1 MHIRHKLN
9 SLLII
14 TFSALLLCA
23 CSKPNSIKPTI
34 GPITES
40 VYAIGIV
47 KSERSYELKMGV
59 VTAIKQYFVKEG
71 DYVKANQNLFM
82 NDSGT
87 VFKAPFEGVI
97 THLPFSVGETV
108 APQQSILTLVDLK
121 KLYLEASLEQQGI
134 LKVKRG
140 QHVQISFESFR
151 SQAFQGTVKNILPRD
166 LEFVIQVEVNNLPE
180 NILPGMNADLS
191 VEIMKKDK
199 AILLPLVAVSN
210 GHILIKEEDKSKK
223 VPVTIGVSDT
233 EFVEILDP
241 VLSRESEIVLPKES
255 KK

>member
-1 MHIRHKLN
+1 MQKNFYLFLTLTIFILN
-9 SLLII
+9 S
-14 TFSALLLCA
+14 
-23 CSKPNSIKPTI
+23 CSKPTSINPKI

-71 DYVKANQNLFM
+71 DYVKNNQRLFI

-108 APQQSILTLVDLK
+108 AAQQSILTLVDLK

-140 QHVQISFESFR
+140 QLVQISFESFR
-151 SQAFQGTVKNILPRD
+151 SQVSKGKVKNILPRN
-166 LEFVIQVEVNNLPE
+166 LEFVIQVEVNDLPD

-191 VEIMKKDK
+191 VEIMKKDQ
-199 AILLPLVAVSN
+199 AILLPLMAVSN
-210 GHILIKEEDKSKK
+210 GHILINENGKSKK
-223 VPVTIGVSDT
+223 VPVTVGVSDA
-233 EFVEILDP
+233 EFVEILSP
-241 VLSRESEIVLPKES
+241 KLSSSHEIFLPKEN